1 MKKYRVELELIIE
14 AHGEEHADAIA
25 NYAASKC
32 WYQENVKESLVVFVT
47 EMDDENT

>member
-14 AHGEEHADAIA
+14 AYSEEQAQAIA
-25 NYAASKC
+25 NGAASKC
-32 WYQENVKESLVVFVT
+32 WYMENVRESEAVFVT